1 MEYGKLMYK
10 KKKQTKQSKNKPVKT
25 IKLRPSIDTGDLN
38 TKIKS
43 IEKFLAKGHKVK
55 VLVLFKGREHS
66 HAELGI
72 DILEKI
78 EGAIAGYTGGIEKSL
93 ETFSLLL
100 LPPHSN

>member
-1 MEYGKLMYK
+1 MEYGKLLYK

-25 IKLRPSIDTGDLN
+25 IKLRPSIGTGDLN

-43 IEKFLAKGHKVK
+43 IEKFLHKGHKVK
-55 VLVLFKGREHS
+55 VIILFKGREYS

-72 DILEKI
+72 DILDKI
-78 EGAIAGYTGGIEKSL
+78 EIAFADLAGSVEKSIK
-93 ETFSLLL
+93 TFSLLL